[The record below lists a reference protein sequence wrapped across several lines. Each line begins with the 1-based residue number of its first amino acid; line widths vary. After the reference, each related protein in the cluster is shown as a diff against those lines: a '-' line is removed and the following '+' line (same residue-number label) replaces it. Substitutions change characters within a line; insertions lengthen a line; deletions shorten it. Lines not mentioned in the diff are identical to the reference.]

1 MSIKASNQITIVDV
15 TDAYSALLS
24 SEGYTFVGDST
35 GAPSGLTCTTQVTAY
50 RGSHQCEEVR
60 VMAVQC
66 PSGIS
71 AIINDNGTSS
81 PVITFT
87 TIDIITEAAQA
98 IIHIVVDEIIITKIF
113 TFSVAIQGSDGA
125 DGKGIKATEITYQ
138 IGESG
143 TVPPEGTWTNTIP
156 ETTSEK
162 PYLWTC
168 TVITY
173 TDDTTS
179 TSYSVSSTLDSVDI
193 GGRNLVSEYDFTLST
208 SGNEVSY
215 TDDGKGNVA
224 IINRNEGAITDD
236 GNGNVA
242 VVDSTGMGIT
252 DDNNGNVTIAIA
264 SSGSETE
271 TTGDVTHKYFIVD
284 SGDATDGNEVSYTDD
299 GKGNVAIINRN
310 EGAITDDGN
319 GNVAVV
325 DSTGMGITDDNNG
338 NVTIA
343 IASSGSETETT
354 GDVTHKY
361 FIVDSGDATDLTV
374 AVNSAYDASMPS
386 RTGVYT
392 ISAYNVGADNT
403 IGTILTAENERNID
417 SKRYRCTMNI
427 SKKSNKLVA
436 VKIAMSSTDANEK
449 GIKINFSYLKIEKGN
464 QETDFTHSPEDTDN
478 AISGIRDSM
487 TIQKAE
493 IISDCKSIILS
504 ALETYVESG
513 EYDEF
518 KQTVSSQLELLADRI
533 TMTFSTVSQQVTDV
547 DGDMQTKFNELY
559 KYITFS
565 GENAITIGS
574 SDSSIKLIL
583 DNDQILFTKDDAT
596 FGSWDGNNF
605 HTGNI
610 VVDVNERAQFG
621 NFAFLP
627 NSDGS
632 LSFVKV
638 GG

>member
-60 VMAVQC
+60 VVAVQC

-71 AIINDNGTSS
+71 AIINNNGTSS

-98 IIHIVVDEIIITKIF
+98 IIRIVVDEITIIKIF

-236 GNGNVA
+236 GNGNVT

-264 SSGSETE
+264 SSGGETE

-284 SGDATDGNEVSYTDD
+284 SGDATN
-299 GKGNVAIINRN
+299 
-310 EGAITDDGN
+310 
-319 GNVAVV
+319 
-325 DSTGMGITDDNNG
+325 
-338 NVTIA
+338 
-343 IASSGSETETT
+343 
-354 GDVTHKY
+354 
-361 FIVDSGDATDLTV
+361 LTV

-392 ISAYNVGADNT
+392 ISAYNVGTDNA

-417 SKRYRCTMNI
+417 SKRYSCTMNI

-449 GIKINFSYLKIEKGN
+449 GIKINFSHLKIEKGN

-583 DNDQILFTKDDAT
+583 DNDQILFTKDDVT

>member
-1 MSIKASNQITIVDV
+1 MGIKASGQITIVDV

-50 RGSHQCEEVR
+50 CGSQQCEEVR
-60 VMAVQC
+60 VVAVQC

-71 AIINDNGTSS
+71 AIINNNGASS

-87 TIDIITEAAQA
+87 TNDIITETTQA
-98 IIHIVVDEIIITKIF
+98 TIRIVVDEITITKKF

-125 DGKGIKATEITYQ
+125 DGKGIKTAEITYQ

-143 TVPPEGTWTNTIP
+143 TTPPEGTWTKSIP

-162 PYLWTC
+162 PYLWTR
-168 TVITY
+168 TIITY

-179 TSYSVSSTLDSVDI
+179 TSYSVSSTLDSVEI

-215 TDDGKGNVA
+215 TDDGEGNIA

-236 GNGNVA
+236 GNGNVT
-242 VVDSTGMGIT
+242 VVNSIGMGIT
-252 DDNNGNVTIAIA
+252 DDSNGNVTIAIA
-264 SSGSETE
+264 SSSGETE
-271 TTGDVTHKYFIVD
+271 TTGDVTYKYFIID
-284 SGDATDGNEVSYTDD
+284 SGDAS
-299 GKGNVAIINRN
+299 
-310 EGAITDDGN
+310 
-319 GNVAVV
+319 
-325 DSTGMGITDDNNG
+325 
-338 NVTIA
+338 
-343 IASSGSETETT
+343 
-354 GDVTHKY
+354 
-361 FIVDSGDATDLTV
+361 DLTV
-374 AVNSAYDASMPS
+374 SVSSSYAASLSS
-386 RTGVYT
+386 RTGVYVV
-392 ISAYNVGADNT
+392 SAYNVGTDNA
-403 IGTILTAENERNID
+403 IGTILTAENERSID
-417 SKRYRCTMNI
+417 GKRHSCTMNI
-427 SKKSNKLVA
+427 SEKTNHLVA
-436 VKIAMSSTDANEK
+436 VKIAMSSTNANEK
-449 GIKINFSYLKIEKGN
+449 GITINFSYLKIEKGN
-464 QETDFTHSPEDTDN
+464 QETDFTPSPEDTEN
-478 AISGIRDSM
+478 AISDIRESM
-487 TIQKAE
+487 TTQKTE

-518 KQTVSSQLELLADRI
+518 KQTVSSQLELLAERI

-574 SDSSIKLIL
+574 SDSSIKLVL
-583 DNDQILFTKDDAT
+583 DNDQILFTKDDVT
-596 FGSWDGNNF
+596 FGFWDGNNF

>member
-1 MSIKASNQITIVDV
+1 MGIKASNQITIVDV

-35 GAPSGLTCTTQVTAY
+35 GAPSGLTCMTQVTAY
-50 RGSHQCEEVR
+50 CGSQQCEEVR
-60 VMAVQC
+60 VVAVQC

-71 AIINDNGTSS
+71 AIINNNGASS

-87 TIDIITEAAQA
+87 TNDIITETTQA
-98 IIHIVVDEIIITKIF
+98 TIRIVVDEITITKKF

-125 DGKGIKATEITYQ
+125 DGKGIKTAEITYQ

-143 TVPPEGTWTNTIP
+143 TTPPEGTWTKSIP

-162 PYLWTC
+162 PYLWTR
-168 TVITY
+168 TIITY

-179 TSYSVSSTLDSVDI
+179 TSYSVSSTLDSVNI

-208 SGNEVSY
+208 SGNEFSY
-215 TDDGKGNVA
+215 TDDSEGNIA

-236 GNGNVA
+236 GNGNVT
-242 VVDSTGMGIT
+242 VVNSTGMDVT
-252 DDNNGNVTIAIA
+252 DDGNGNVTIA
-264 SSGSETE
+264 
-271 TTGDVTHKYFIVD
+271 DVTYKYFIVD
-284 SGDATDGNEVSYTDD
+284 SGDAS
-299 GKGNVAIINRN
+299 
-310 EGAITDDGN
+310 
-319 GNVAVV
+319 
-325 DSTGMGITDDNNG
+325 
-338 NVTIA
+338 
-343 IASSGSETETT
+343 
-354 GDVTHKY
+354 
-361 FIVDSGDATDLTV
+361 DLTV
-374 AVNSAYDASMPS
+374 SVSSSYAASLSS
-386 RTGVYT
+386 RTGVYVV
-392 ISAYNVGADNT
+392 SAYNVGTDNA
-403 IGTILTAENERNID
+403 IGTILTAENERSID
-417 SKRYRCTMNI
+417 GKRHSCTMSI
-427 SKKSNKLVA
+427 SEKTNHLVA

-449 GIKINFSYLKIEKGN
+449 GITINFSYLKIEKGN
-464 QETDFTHSPEDTDN
+464 QETDFTPSPEDTEN
-478 AISGIRDSM
+478 AISDISESM
-487 TIQKAE
+487 TTQKTE

-574 SDSSIKLIL
+574 SDSSIKLVL
-583 DNDQILFTKDDAT
+583 DNDQILFTKDDVT
-596 FGSWDGNNF
+596 FGSWDGHNF

>member
-1 MSIKASNQITIVDV
+1 MGIKASGQITIVDV

-50 RGSHQCEEVR
+50 CGSQQCEEVR
-60 VMAVQC
+60 VVAVQC

-71 AIINDNGTSS
+71 AIINNNGTSS

-87 TIDIITEAAQA
+87 TNDTITETTQA
-98 IIHIVVDEIIITKIF
+98 TIRIVVDEITITKKF

-125 DGKGIKATEITYQ
+125 DGKGIKTAEITYQ

-143 TVPPEGTWTNTIP
+143 TTPPEGTWTKSIP

-162 PYLWTC
+162 PYLWTR

-173 TDDTTS
+173 TDDTAS
-179 TSYSVSSTLDSVDI
+179 TSYSVSSTLDSVEI

-215 TDDGKGNVA
+215 TDDGEGNIA

-236 GNGNVA
+236 GNGNVT
-242 VVDSTGMGIT
+242 VVNSIGMGIT
-252 DDNNGNVTIAIA
+252 DDSNGNVTIAIA
-264 SSGSETE
+264 SSSGETE
-271 TTGDVTHKYFIVD
+271 TTGDVTYKYFIID
-284 SGDATDGNEVSYTDD
+284 SGDAS
-299 GKGNVAIINRN
+299 
-310 EGAITDDGN
+310 
-319 GNVAVV
+319 
-325 DSTGMGITDDNNG
+325 
-338 NVTIA
+338 
-343 IASSGSETETT
+343 
-354 GDVTHKY
+354 
-361 FIVDSGDATDLTV
+361 DLTV
-374 AVNSAYDASMPS
+374 SVSSSYAASLSS
-386 RTGVYT
+386 RTGVYVV
-392 ISAYNVGADNT
+392 SAYNVGTDNA
-403 IGTILTAENERNID
+403 IGTILTAENERSID
-417 SKRYRCTMNI
+417 GKRHSCTMNI
-427 SKKSNKLVA
+427 SEKTNHLVA

-449 GIKINFSYLKIEKGN
+449 GITINFSYLKIEKGN
-464 QETDFTHSPEDTDN
+464 QETDFTPSPEDTEN
-478 AISGIRDSM
+478 AISDIRESM
-487 TIQKAE
+487 TTQKTE

-547 DGDMQTKFNELY
+547 DGDMKTKFNELY

-583 DNDQILFTKDDAT
+583 DNDQILFTKDDVT

>member
-60 VMAVQC
+60 VVAVQC

-71 AIINDNGTSS
+71 AIINNNGTSS

-98 IIHIVVDEIIITKIF
+98 IIRIVVDEITITKIF

-193 GGRNLVSEYDFTLST
+193 GGRNLISEYDFTLST

-236 GNGNVA
+236 GNGNVT

-264 SSGSETE
+264 SSGGE
-271 TTGDVTHKYFIVD
+271 
-284 SGDATDGNEVSYTDD
+284 A
-299 GKGNVAIINRN
+299 
-310 EGAITDDGN
+310 
-319 GNVAVV
+319 
-325 DSTGMGITDDNNG
+325 
-338 NVTIA
+338 
-343 IASSGSETETT
+343 ETT

-392 ISAYNVGADNT
+392 ISAYNVGADNS

>member
-284 SGDATDGNEVSYTDD
+284 SGDATD
-299 GKGNVAIINRN
+299 
-310 EGAITDDGN
+310 
-319 GNVAVV
+319 
-325 DSTGMGITDDNNG
+325 
-338 NVTIA
+338 
-343 IASSGSETETT
+343 
-354 GDVTHKY
+354 
-361 FIVDSGDATDLTV
+361 LTV

-493 IISDCKSIILS
+493 IVSDCKSIILS

>member
-50 RGSHQCEEVR
+50 RGSQQCEEVR
-60 VMAVQC
+60 IVAVQC

-71 AIINDNGTSS
+71 AIINNNGTSS

-98 IIHIVVDEIIITKIF
+98 IIRIVVDEITITKIF

-138 IGESG
+138 IGKSG

-236 GNGNVA
+236 GNGNVT

-252 DDNNGNVTIAIA
+252 DDNNGNVTIAIT
-264 SSGSETE
+264 SSGGETE
-271 TTGDVTHKYFIVD
+271 TTGDVTY
-284 SGDATDGNEVSYTDD
+284 
-299 GKGNVAIINRN
+299 
-310 EGAITDDGN
+310 
-319 GNVAVV
+319 
-325 DSTGMGITDDNNG
+325 
-338 NVTIA
+338 
-343 IASSGSETETT
+343 
-354 GDVTHKY
+354 KY

-374 AVNSAYDASMPS
+374 AVNSAYDASIPS

-403 IGTILTAENERNID
+403 IGTILTAENERSID
-417 SKRYRCTMNI
+417 GKRYSCTMDI

-487 TIQKAE
+487 TTQKAE

-583 DNDQILFTKDDAT
+583 DNDQILFTKDNVT

>member
-1 MSIKASNQITIVDV
+1 MSMSIKASNQITIVDV

-60 VMAVQC
+60 VVAVQC

-71 AIINDNGTSS
+71 AIINNNGTSS

-87 TIDIITEAAQA
+87 TIDIITEASQA
-98 IIHIVVDEIIITKIF
+98 IIRIVVDEITITKIF

-236 GNGNVA
+236 GNGNV
-242 VVDSTGMGIT
+242 T
-252 DDNNGNVTIAIA
+252 
-264 SSGSETE
+264 
-271 TTGDVTHKYFIVD
+271 
-284 SGDATDGNEVSYTDD
+284 
-299 GKGNVAIINRN
+299 
-310 EGAITDDGN
+310 
-319 GNVAVV
+319 VV

-392 ISAYNVGADNT
+392 ISAYNVGADNA

-417 SKRYRCTMNI
+417 SKRYSCTMNI

>member
-71 AIINDNGTSS
+71 AIINNNGTSS

-98 IIHIVVDEIIITKIF
+98 IIHIVVDEITITKIF

-215 TDDGKGNVA
+215 TDDGKGNIA

-236 GNGNVA
+236 GNGNVT

-264 SSGSETE
+264 SSGGETE
-271 TTGDVTHKYFIVD
+271 TI
-284 SGDATDGNEVSYTDD
+284 
-299 GKGNVAIINRN
+299 
-310 EGAITDDGN
+310 
-319 GNVAVV
+319 
-325 DSTGMGITDDNNG
+325 
-338 NVTIA
+338 
-343 IASSGSETETT
+343 

-392 ISAYNVGADNT
+392 ISAYNVGADNA

-417 SKRYRCTMNI
+417 SKRYSCTMNI

>member
-71 AIINDNGTSS
+71 AIINNNGTSS

-98 IIHIVVDEIIITKIF
+98 IIHIVVDEITITKIF
-113 TFSVAIQGSDGA
+113 TFSVAIQGSDGV

-215 TDDGKGNVA
+215 TDDGKGNVS

-236 GNGNVA
+236 GNGNVT

-252 DDNNGNVTIAIA
+252 DDNNGNITIAIA
-264 SSGSETE
+264 SSG
-271 TTGDVTHKYFIVD
+271 G
-284 SGDATDGNEVSYTDD
+284 
-299 GKGNVAIINRN
+299 
-310 EGAITDDGN
+310 
-319 GNVAVV
+319 
-325 DSTGMGITDDNNG
+325 
-338 NVTIA
+338 
-343 IASSGSETETT
+343 ETETT

-417 SKRYRCTMNI
+417 SKRYSCTMNI

-436 VKIAMSSTDANEK
+436 VKIAMSNTDANEK

-583 DNDQILFTKDDAT
+583 DNDQILFTKDDAI

-605 HTGNI
+605 RTGNI

>member
-60 VMAVQC
+60 VVAVQC

-71 AIINDNGTSS
+71 AIINNNRTSS

-87 TIDIITEAAQA
+87 TIDIITEASQA
-98 IIHIVVDEIIITKIF
+98 IIRIVVDEITITKIF

-236 GNGNVA
+236 GNGNVT

-264 SSGSETE
+264 SSG
-271 TTGDVTHKYFIVD
+271 G
-284 SGDATDGNEVSYTDD
+284 
-299 GKGNVAIINRN
+299 
-310 EGAITDDGN
+310 
-319 GNVAVV
+319 
-325 DSTGMGITDDNNG
+325 
-338 NVTIA
+338 
-343 IASSGSETETT
+343 ETETT

-374 AVNSAYDASMPS
+374 AVNSSYDASMPS

-392 ISAYNVGADNT
+392 ISAYNVGADNA

-417 SKRYRCTMNI
+417 SKRYSCTMNI

>member
-50 RGSHQCEEVR
+50 HGSHQCEEVR
-60 VMAVQC
+60 VVAVQC

-71 AIINDNGTSS
+71 AIINNNGTSS

-87 TIDIITEAAQA
+87 TIDVITEAAQA
-98 IIHIVVDEIIITKIF
+98 IIRIVVDEITITKIF

-236 GNGNVA
+236 GNGNVT

-264 SSGSETE
+264 SSGGETE
-271 TTGDVTHKYFIVD
+271 TTGDVK
-284 SGDATDGNEVSYTDD
+284 
-299 GKGNVAIINRN
+299 
-310 EGAITDDGN
+310 
-319 GNVAVV
+319 
-325 DSTGMGITDDNNG
+325 
-338 NVTIA
+338 
-343 IASSGSETETT
+343 
-354 GDVTHKY
+354 HKY

-392 ISAYNVGADNT
+392 ISAYNVGADNA

-417 SKRYRCTMNI
+417 SKRYSCTMNI

>member
-60 VMAVQC
+60 VVAVQC

-71 AIINDNGTSS
+71 AIINNNGTSS

-87 TIDIITEAAQA
+87 TIDVITEAAQA
-98 IIHIVVDEIIITKIF
+98 IIRIVVDEITITKIF

-236 GNGNVA
+236 GNGNVT

-264 SSGSETE
+264 SYG
-271 TTGDVTHKYFIVD
+271 G
-284 SGDATDGNEVSYTDD
+284 
-299 GKGNVAIINRN
+299 
-310 EGAITDDGN
+310 
-319 GNVAVV
+319 
-325 DSTGMGITDDNNG
+325 
-338 NVTIA
+338 
-343 IASSGSETETT
+343 ETETT

-392 ISAYNVGADNT
+392 ISAYNVGADNA
-403 IGTILTAENERNID
+403 IGTILTADNERNID
-417 SKRYRCTMNI
+417 SKRYSCTMNI

>member
-50 RGSHQCEEVR
+50 HGSHQCEEVR
-60 VMAVQC
+60 VVAVQC

-71 AIINDNGTSS
+71 AIINNNGTSS

-87 TIDIITEAAQA
+87 TIDVITEAAQA
-98 IIHIVVDEIIITKIF
+98 IIRIVVDEITITKIF

-208 SGNEVSY
+208 SVNEVSY

-236 GNGNVA
+236 GNGNVT

-264 SSGSETE
+264 SSGGETE
-271 TTGDVTHKYFIVD
+271 TTGDVK
-284 SGDATDGNEVSYTDD
+284 
-299 GKGNVAIINRN
+299 
-310 EGAITDDGN
+310 
-319 GNVAVV
+319 
-325 DSTGMGITDDNNG
+325 
-338 NVTIA
+338 
-343 IASSGSETETT
+343 
-354 GDVTHKY
+354 HKY

-392 ISAYNVGADNT
+392 ISAYNVGADNA
-403 IGTILTAENERNID
+403 IGTILTAENERNMD
-417 SKRYRCTMNI
+417 SKRYSCTMNI

>member
-60 VMAVQC
+60 VVAVQC

-71 AIINDNGTSS
+71 AIINNNGTSS

-98 IIHIVVDEIIITKIF
+98 IIRIVVDEITITKIF

-236 GNGNVA
+236 GNGNVT

-264 SSGSETE
+264 SSGGETE

-284 SGDATDGNEVSYTDD
+284 SGDATN
-299 GKGNVAIINRN
+299 
-310 EGAITDDGN
+310 
-319 GNVAVV
+319 
-325 DSTGMGITDDNNG
+325 
-338 NVTIA
+338 
-343 IASSGSETETT
+343 
-354 GDVTHKY
+354 
-361 FIVDSGDATDLTV
+361 LTV

-392 ISAYNVGADNT
+392 ISAYNVGTDNA

-417 SKRYRCTMNI
+417 SKRYSCTMDI

-533 TMTFSTVSQQVTDV
+533 TVTFSTVSQV

-565 GENAITIGS
+565 GENA
-574 SDSSIKLIL
+574 
-583 DNDQILFTKDDAT
+583 NHNWLF
-596 FGSWDGNNF
+596 
-605 HTGNI
+605 
-610 VVDVNERAQFG
+610 
-621 NFAFLP
+621 
-627 NSDGS
+627 
-632 LSFVKV
+632 
-638 GG
+638 

>member
-50 RGSHQCEEVR
+50 RGSQQCEEVK
-60 VMAVQC
+60 VIAVQC

-71 AIINDNGTSS
+71 AIINNNGTSS

-87 TIDIITEAAQA
+87 TIDIITEAVQA
-98 IIHIVVDEIIITKIF
+98 IIRIVVDEITITKIF

-125 DGKGIKATEITYQ
+125 DGKGIKAAEITYQ

-143 TVPPEGTWTNTIP
+143 TVPPEGTWMNTIP

-179 TSYSVSSTLDSVDI
+179 TSYSVSSTLDSVNI

-215 TDDGKGNVA
+215 TDDGKGNIA

-236 GNGNVA
+236 GNGNVTVA
-242 VVDSTGMGIT
+242 NSTGMGIT

-264 SSGSETE
+264 SSGGETE
-271 TTGDVTHKYFIVD
+271 TTGDI
-284 SGDATDGNEVSYTDD
+284 
-299 GKGNVAIINRN
+299 
-310 EGAITDDGN
+310 
-319 GNVAVV
+319 
-325 DSTGMGITDDNNG
+325 
-338 NVTIA
+338 
-343 IASSGSETETT
+343 
-354 GDVTHKY
+354 THKY

-374 AVNSAYDASMPS
+374 AVNSAYDASMAS
-386 RTGVYT
+386 RTGMYT

-417 SKRYRCTMNI
+417 NKRYSCTMNI

-583 DNDQILFTKDDAT
+583 DNDQILFTKDNVT

>member
-50 RGSHQCEEVR
+50 RGSQQCEEVK
-60 VMAVQC
+60 VIAVQC

-71 AIINDNGTSS
+71 AIINNNGTSS

-87 TIDIITEAAQA
+87 TIDIITEAVQA
-98 IIHIVVDEIIITKIF
+98 IIRIVVDEITITKIF
-113 TFSVAIQGSDGA
+113 TFSVAMQGSDGA
-125 DGKGIKATEITYQ
+125 DGKGIKAAEITYQ

-143 TVPPEGTWTNTIP
+143 TVPPEGTWMNTIP

-179 TSYSVSSTLDSVDI
+179 TSYSVSSTLDSVNI

-236 GNGNVA
+236 GNGNVT

-252 DDNNGNVTIAIA
+252 DDNNGNVTITIA
-264 SSGSETE
+264 SSGGETE
-271 TTGDVTHKYFIVD
+271 TTGDVTY
-284 SGDATDGNEVSYTDD
+284 
-299 GKGNVAIINRN
+299 
-310 EGAITDDGN
+310 
-319 GNVAVV
+319 
-325 DSTGMGITDDNNG
+325 
-338 NVTIA
+338 
-343 IASSGSETETT
+343 
-354 GDVTHKY
+354 KY

-374 AVNSAYDASMPS
+374 AVNSVYDASMPS

-392 ISAYNVGADNT
+392 VSVYNVGTDNA
-403 IGTILTAENERNID
+403 IGTILAAENERSID
-417 SKRYRCTMNI
+417 GKRYNCTMNI
-427 SKKSNKLVA
+427 GKKSNKLVA

-464 QETDFTHSPEDTDN
+464 QETDFTHSPEDTEN

-487 TIQKAE
+487 TTQKAE

-547 DGDMQTKFNELY
+547 DGDIQTKFNELY

-583 DNDQILFTKDDAT
+583 DNDQILFTKDNVT

>member
-66 PSGIS
+66 PSSIS
-71 AIINDNGTSS
+71 AIINNNGTSS

-87 TIDIITEAAQA
+87 TIDVITEAAQA
-98 IIHIVVDEIIITKIF
+98 IIHIVVDEITITKIF

-168 TVITY
+168 IVITY

-179 TSYSVSSTLDSVDI
+179 TSYSVSSTLDSVDV

-236 GNGNVA
+236 GNGNVT

-264 SSGSETE
+264 SSG
-271 TTGDVTHKYFIVD
+271 G
-284 SGDATDGNEVSYTDD
+284 
-299 GKGNVAIINRN
+299 
-310 EGAITDDGN
+310 
-319 GNVAVV
+319 
-325 DSTGMGITDDNNG
+325 
-338 NVTIA
+338 
-343 IASSGSETETT
+343 ETETT

-374 AVNSAYDASMPS
+374 AVNSAYDALMPS

-392 ISAYNVGADNT
+392 ISAYNVGADNA

-417 SKRYRCTMNI
+417 SKRYSCTMNI

-487 TIQKAE
+487 VIQKAE

>member
-1 MSIKASNQITIVDV
+1 MSMSIKASNQITIVDV

-60 VMAVQC
+60 VVAVQC

-71 AIINDNGTSS
+71 AIINNNGTSS

-98 IIHIVVDEIIITKIF
+98 IIRIVVDEITITKIF

-236 GNGNVA
+236 GNGNVT

-264 SSGSETE
+264 SSG
-271 TTGDVTHKYFIVD
+271 G
-284 SGDATDGNEVSYTDD
+284 
-299 GKGNVAIINRN
+299 
-310 EGAITDDGN
+310 
-319 GNVAVV
+319 
-325 DSTGMGITDDNNG
+325 
-338 NVTIA
+338 
-343 IASSGSETETT
+343 ETETT

-392 ISAYNVGADNT
+392 ISAYNVGADNS

-417 SKRYRCTMNI
+417 SKRYSCTMNI

>member
-35 GAPSGLTCTTQVTAY
+35 GAPSGLTCITQVTAY

-60 VMAVQC
+60 VVAVQC

-71 AIINDNGTSS
+71 AIINNNGTSS

-87 TIDIITEAAQA
+87 TIDVITEAAQA
-98 IIHIVVDEIIITKIF
+98 IIRIVVDEITITKIF

-193 GGRNLVSEYDFTLST
+193 GGRNLVSEYDFILST

-236 GNGNVA
+236 GNGNVT

-264 SSGSETE
+264 SSG
-271 TTGDVTHKYFIVD
+271 G
-284 SGDATDGNEVSYTDD
+284 
-299 GKGNVAIINRN
+299 
-310 EGAITDDGN
+310 
-319 GNVAVV
+319 
-325 DSTGMGITDDNNG
+325 
-338 NVTIA
+338 
-343 IASSGSETETT
+343 ETETT

-374 AVNSAYDASMPS
+374 AVNSAYDASITS

-392 ISAYNVGADNT
+392 ISAYNVGADNA

-417 SKRYRCTMNI
+417 SKRYSCTMNI

>member
-1 MSIKASNQITIVDV
+1 MSMSIKASNQITIVDV

-60 VMAVQC
+60 VVAVQC

-71 AIINDNGTSS
+71 AIINNNGTSS

-98 IIHIVVDEIIITKIF
+98 IIRIVVDEITITKIF

-236 GNGNVA
+236 GNGNVT

-264 SSGSETE
+264 SSG
-271 TTGDVTHKYFIVD
+271 G
-284 SGDATDGNEVSYTDD
+284 
-299 GKGNVAIINRN
+299 
-310 EGAITDDGN
+310 
-319 GNVAVV
+319 
-325 DSTGMGITDDNNG
+325 
-338 NVTIA
+338 
-343 IASSGSETETT
+343 ETETT

-392 ISAYNVGADNT
+392 ISAYNVGADNA

-417 SKRYRCTMNI
+417 SKRYSCTMNI

-436 VKIAMSSTDANEK
+436 VKISMSSTDANEK

>member
-1 MSIKASNQITIVDV
+1 MSMSIKASNQITIVDV

-60 VMAVQC
+60 VVAVQC

-71 AIINDNGTSS
+71 AIINNNGTSS

-87 TIDIITEAAQA
+87 TIDIITEASQA
-98 IIHIVVDEIIITKIF
+98 IIRIVVDEITITKIF

-236 GNGNVA
+236 GNGNVT

-252 DDNNGNVTIAIA
+252 DDNNGNVTI
-264 SSGSETE
+264 
-271 TTGDVTHKYFIVD
+271 
-284 SGDATDGNEVSYTDD
+284 
-299 GKGNVAIINRN
+299 
-310 EGAITDDGN
+310 
-319 GNVAVV
+319 
-325 DSTGMGITDDNNG
+325 
-338 NVTIA
+338 
-343 IASSGSETETT
+343 

-374 AVNSAYDASMPS
+374 AVNSAYDASTPS

-392 ISAYNVGADNT
+392 ISAYNVGADNA

-417 SKRYRCTMNI
+417 SKRYSCTMNI

-596 FGSWDGNNF
+596 FGFWDGNNF

>member
-60 VMAVQC
+60 VVAVQC

-71 AIINDNGTSS
+71 AIINNNGTSS

-87 TIDIITEAAQA
+87 TIDVITEAAQA
-98 IIHIVVDEIIITKIF
+98 IIRIVVDEITITKIF

-236 GNGNVA
+236 GNGNVT

-264 SSGSETE
+264 SYG
-271 TTGDVTHKYFIVD
+271 G
-284 SGDATDGNEVSYTDD
+284 
-299 GKGNVAIINRN
+299 
-310 EGAITDDGN
+310 
-319 GNVAVV
+319 
-325 DSTGMGITDDNNG
+325 
-338 NVTIA
+338 
-343 IASSGSETETT
+343 ETETT

-392 ISAYNVGADNT
+392 ISAYNVGADNA

-417 SKRYRCTMNI
+417 SKRYSCTMNI

>member
-60 VMAVQC
+60 VVAVQC

-71 AIINDNGTSS
+71 AIINNNGTSS

-87 TIDIITEAAQA
+87 TIDVITEAAQA
-98 IIHIVVDEIIITKIF
+98 IIRIVVDEITITKIF

-208 SGNEVSY
+208 SVNEVSY

-236 GNGNVA
+236 GNGNVT

-264 SSGSETE
+264 SYGGETE
-271 TTGDVTHKYFIVD
+271 TTGDVK
-284 SGDATDGNEVSYTDD
+284 
-299 GKGNVAIINRN
+299 
-310 EGAITDDGN
+310 
-319 GNVAVV
+319 
-325 DSTGMGITDDNNG
+325 
-338 NVTIA
+338 
-343 IASSGSETETT
+343 
-354 GDVTHKY
+354 HKY

-392 ISAYNVGADNT
+392 ISAYNVGADNA

-417 SKRYRCTMNI
+417 SKRYSCTMNI

>member
-60 VMAVQC
+60 VVAIQC

-71 AIINDNGTSS
+71 AIINNNGTSS

-98 IIHIVVDEIIITKIF
+98 IIRIVVDEITITKIF

-236 GNGNVA
+236 GNGNVT

-264 SSGSETE
+264 SSGGETE

-284 SGDATDGNEVSYTDD
+284 SGDATN
-299 GKGNVAIINRN
+299 
-310 EGAITDDGN
+310 
-319 GNVAVV
+319 
-325 DSTGMGITDDNNG
+325 
-338 NVTIA
+338 
-343 IASSGSETETT
+343 
-354 GDVTHKY
+354 
-361 FIVDSGDATDLTV
+361 LTV

-392 ISAYNVGADNT
+392 ISAYNVGTDNA

-417 SKRYRCTMNI
+417 SKRYSCTMNI

-583 DNDQILFTKDDAT
+583 DNDQILFTKDDVT

>member
-1 MSIKASNQITIVDV
+1 MGIKASGQITIVDV

-50 RGSHQCEEVR
+50 CGSQQCEEVR
-60 VMAVQC
+60 VVAVQC

-71 AIINDNGTSS
+71 AIINNNGASS

-87 TIDIITEAAQA
+87 TNDIITETTQA
-98 IIHIVVDEIIITKIF
+98 TIRIVVDEITITKKF

-125 DGKGIKATEITYQ
+125 DGKGIKTAEITYQ

-143 TVPPEGTWTNTIP
+143 TTPPEGTWTKSIP
-156 ETTSEK
+156 EATSEK
-162 PYLWTC
+162 PYLWTR
-168 TVITY
+168 TIITY

-179 TSYSVSSTLDSVDI
+179 TSYSVSSTLDSVEI

-208 SGNEVSY
+208 CGNEVSY
-215 TDDGKGNVA
+215 TDAGEGNIA

-236 GNGNVA
+236 GNGNVT
-242 VVDSTGMGIT
+242 VVNSIGMGIT
-252 DDNNGNVTIAIA
+252 DDSNGNVTIAIA
-264 SSGSETE
+264 SSSGETE
-271 TTGDVTHKYFIVD
+271 TTGDVTYKYFIID
-284 SGDATDGNEVSYTDD
+284 SGDAS
-299 GKGNVAIINRN
+299 
-310 EGAITDDGN
+310 
-319 GNVAVV
+319 
-325 DSTGMGITDDNNG
+325 
-338 NVTIA
+338 
-343 IASSGSETETT
+343 
-354 GDVTHKY
+354 
-361 FIVDSGDATDLTV
+361 DLTV
-374 AVNSAYDASMPS
+374 SVSSSYAASLSS
-386 RTGVYT
+386 RTGVYVV
-392 ISAYNVGADNT
+392 SAYNVGTDNA
-403 IGTILTAENERNID
+403 IGTILTAENERSID
-417 SKRYRCTMNI
+417 GKRHSCTMNI
-427 SKKSNKLVA
+427 SEKTNHLVA
-436 VKIAMSSTDANEK
+436 VKIAMSSTNANEK
-449 GIKINFSYLKIEKGN
+449 GITINFSYLKIEKGN
-464 QETDFTHSPEDTDN
+464 QETDFTPSPEDTEN
-478 AISGIRDSM
+478 AISDIRESM
-487 TIQKAE
+487 TTQKTE

-574 SDSSIKLIL
+574 SDSSIKLVL
-583 DNDQILFTKDDAT
+583 DNDQILFTKDDVT

>member
-1 MSIKASNQITIVDV
+1 MGIKASNQITIVDV

-35 GAPSGLTCTTQVTAY
+35 GAPSGLTCMTQVTAY
-50 RGSHQCEEVR
+50 CGSQQCEEVR
-60 VMAVQC
+60 VVAVQC

-71 AIINDNGTSS
+71 AIINNNGTSS

-87 TIDIITEAAQA
+87 TNDTITETTQA
-98 IIHIVVDEIIITKIF
+98 TIRIVVDEITITKKF

-125 DGKGIKATEITYQ
+125 DGKGIKTAEITYQ
-138 IGESG
+138 TGESG
-143 TVPPEGTWTNTIP
+143 TTPPEGTWTESIP

-162 PYLWTC
+162 PYLWTR
-168 TVITY
+168 TFITY

-179 TSYSVSSTLDSVDI
+179 TSYSVSSTFDSVDI

-215 TDDGKGNVA
+215 TDDGKGNIA

-236 GNGNVA
+236 GSGNVT

-252 DDNNGNVTIAIA
+252 DDGNGNVTVAIA
-264 SSGSETE
+264 SSSGETE
-271 TTGDVTHKYFIVD
+271 PTGDVTYKYFIVD
-284 SGDATDGNEVSYTDD
+284 SGDAS
-299 GKGNVAIINRN
+299 
-310 EGAITDDGN
+310 
-319 GNVAVV
+319 
-325 DSTGMGITDDNNG
+325 
-338 NVTIA
+338 
-343 IASSGSETETT
+343 
-354 GDVTHKY
+354 
-361 FIVDSGDATDLTV
+361 DLTV
-374 AVNSAYDASMPS
+374 SVSSSYAASLAS
-386 RTGVYT
+386 RTGVYVVN
-392 ISAYNVGADNT
+392 AYNVSTDNV
-403 IGTILTAENERNID
+403 IGTLITTENERSID
-417 SKRYRCTMNI
+417 GKRHSCTMNI
-427 SKKSNKLVA
+427 NEKTNNLVA

-449 GIKINFSYLKIEKGN
+449 GITINFSYLKIEKGN
-464 QETDFTHSPEDTDN
+464 QETDFTPSPEDTEN
-478 AISGIRDSM
+478 AISDIRESM
-487 TIQKAE
+487 TSQKTE

-518 KQTVSSQLELLADRI
+518 KQTISSQLELLADRI

-583 DNDQILFTKDDAT
+583 DNDQILFTKDDVT

>member
-208 SGNEVSY
+208 S
-215 TDDGKGNVA
+215 
-224 IINRNEGAITDD
+224 
-236 GNGNVA
+236 
-242 VVDSTGMGIT
+242 
-252 DDNNGNVTIAIA
+252 
-264 SSGSETE
+264 
-271 TTGDVTHKYFIVD
+271 
-284 SGDATDGNEVSYTDD
+284 GNEVSYTDD

>member
-60 VMAVQC
+60 VVAVQC

-71 AIINDNGTSS
+71 AIINNNGTSS

-98 IIHIVVDEIIITKIF
+98 IIRIVVDEITITKIF

-236 GNGNVA
+236 GNGNVT

-264 SSGSETE
+264 SSGGETE

-284 SGDATDGNEVSYTDD
+284 SGDATN
-299 GKGNVAIINRN
+299 
-310 EGAITDDGN
+310 
-319 GNVAVV
+319 
-325 DSTGMGITDDNNG
+325 
-338 NVTIA
+338 
-343 IASSGSETETT
+343 
-354 GDVTHKY
+354 
-361 FIVDSGDATDLTV
+361 LTV

-392 ISAYNVGADNT
+392 ISAYNVGTDNA

-417 SKRYRCTMNI
+417 SKRYSCTMDI

-533 TMTFSTVSQQVTDV
+533 TVTFSTVSQV

>member
-50 RGSHQCEEVR
+50 RGSQQCEEVR
-60 VMAVQC
+60 IVAVQC

-71 AIINDNGTSS
+71 AIINNNGTSS

-98 IIHIVVDEIIITKIF
+98 IIRIVVDEITITKIF
-113 TFSVAIQGSDGA
+113 TFSVAIQGGDGA

-138 IGESG
+138 ISESG

-156 ETTSEK
+156 ETTSGK

-224 IINRNEGAITDD
+224 IINRNEGVITDD
-236 GNGNVA
+236 GNGNVT

-264 SSGSETE
+264 SSGGETE
-271 TTGDVTHKYFIVD
+271 TTGDVTY
-284 SGDATDGNEVSYTDD
+284 
-299 GKGNVAIINRN
+299 
-310 EGAITDDGN
+310 
-319 GNVAVV
+319 
-325 DSTGMGITDDNNG
+325 
-338 NVTIA
+338 
-343 IASSGSETETT
+343 
-354 GDVTHKY
+354 KY

-374 AVNSAYDASMPS
+374 AVNSAYDASIPS

-417 SKRYRCTMNI
+417 GKRYSCTMNI

-478 AISGIRDSM
+478 AISGIRDSI
-487 TIQKAE
+487 TTQKAE
-493 IISDCKSIILS
+493 IISECKSIILS

-583 DNDQILFTKDDAT
+583 DNDQILFTKDDVT

>member
-50 RGSHQCEEVR
+50 HGSHQCEEVR
-60 VMAVQC
+60 VVAVQC

-71 AIINDNGTSS
+71 AIINNNGTSS

-87 TIDIITEAAQA
+87 TIDVITEAAQA
-98 IIHIVVDEIIITKIF
+98 IIRIVVDEITITKIF

-208 SGNEVSY
+208 SVNEVSY

-236 GNGNVA
+236 GNGNVT

-252 DDNNGNVTIAIA
+252 DDNNGNVTIAIG
-264 SSGSETE
+264 SSGGETE
-271 TTGDVTHKYFIVD
+271 TTGDVK
-284 SGDATDGNEVSYTDD
+284 
-299 GKGNVAIINRN
+299 
-310 EGAITDDGN
+310 
-319 GNVAVV
+319 
-325 DSTGMGITDDNNG
+325 
-338 NVTIA
+338 
-343 IASSGSETETT
+343 
-354 GDVTHKY
+354 HKY

-392 ISAYNVGADNT
+392 ISAYNVGADNA

-417 SKRYRCTMNI
+417 SKRYSCTMNI

>member
-60 VMAVQC
+60 VVAVQC

-71 AIINDNGTSS
+71 AIINNNGTSS

-98 IIHIVVDEIIITKIF
+98 IIRIVVDEITITKIF
-113 TFSVAIQGSDGA
+113 TFSVAIQGSNGA

-179 TSYSVSSTLDSVDI
+179 TSYSVSSTLDSVNI

-236 GNGNVA
+236 GNGNVT

-264 SSGSETE
+264 SSGGETE

-284 SGDATDGNEVSYTDD
+284 SGDATN
-299 GKGNVAIINRN
+299 
-310 EGAITDDGN
+310 
-319 GNVAVV
+319 
-325 DSTGMGITDDNNG
+325 
-338 NVTIA
+338 
-343 IASSGSETETT
+343 
-354 GDVTHKY
+354 
-361 FIVDSGDATDLTV
+361 LTV
-374 AVNSAYDASMPS
+374 AVNSAYDASIPS

-392 ISAYNVGADNT
+392 ISAYNVGTDNA

-417 SKRYRCTMNI
+417 SKRYSCTMNI

>member
-60 VMAVQC
+60 VVAVQC

-71 AIINDNGTSS
+71 AIINNNGTSS

-98 IIHIVVDEIIITKIF
+98 IIHIVVDEITITKIF

-236 GNGNVA
+236 GNGNVT
-242 VVDSTGMGIT
+242 VIDSTGMGIT

-264 SSGSETE
+264 SSGGE
-271 TTGDVTHKYFIVD
+271 I
-284 SGDATDGNEVSYTDD
+284 
-299 GKGNVAIINRN
+299 
-310 EGAITDDGN
+310 
-319 GNVAVV
+319 
-325 DSTGMGITDDNNG
+325 
-338 NVTIA
+338 
-343 IASSGSETETT
+343 ETT

-392 ISAYNVGADNT
+392 ISAYNVGADNA

-417 SKRYRCTMNI
+417 SKRYSCTMNI

>member
-1 MSIKASNQITIVDV
+1 MGIKASNQITIVDV

-35 GAPSGLTCTTQVTAY
+35 GAPSGLTCMTQVTAY
-50 RGSHQCEEVR
+50 CGSQQCEEVR
-60 VMAVQC
+60 VVAVQC

-71 AIINDNGTSS
+71 AIINNNGASS

-87 TIDIITEAAQA
+87 TNDIITETTQA
-98 IIHIVVDEIIITKIF
+98 TIRIVVDEITITKKF

-125 DGKGIKATEITYQ
+125 DGKGIKTAEITYQ

-143 TVPPEGTWTNTIP
+143 TTPPEGTWTKSIP

-162 PYLWTC
+162 PYLWTR
-168 TVITY
+168 TIITY

-179 TSYSVSSTLDSVDI
+179 TSYSVSSTLDSVNI

-215 TDDGKGNVA
+215 TDDSEGNIA

-236 GNGNVA
+236 GNGNVT
-242 VVDSTGMGIT
+242 VVNSTGMGVT
-252 DDNNGNVTIAIA
+252 DDGNGNVTIAIA
-264 SSGSETE
+264 SSSGETE
-271 TTGDVTHKYFIVD
+271 PTGDVTYKYFIVD
-284 SGDATDGNEVSYTDD
+284 SGDAS
-299 GKGNVAIINRN
+299 
-310 EGAITDDGN
+310 
-319 GNVAVV
+319 
-325 DSTGMGITDDNNG
+325 
-338 NVTIA
+338 
-343 IASSGSETETT
+343 
-354 GDVTHKY
+354 
-361 FIVDSGDATDLTV
+361 DLTV
-374 AVNSAYDASMPS
+374 SVSSSYAASLSS
-386 RTGVYT
+386 RTGVYVV
-392 ISAYNVGADNT
+392 SAYNVGTDNA
-403 IGTILTAENERNID
+403 IGTILTAENERSID
-417 SKRYRCTMNI
+417 GKRHSCTMNI
-427 SKKSNKLVA
+427 SEKTNHLVA

-449 GIKINFSYLKIEKGN
+449 GITINFSYLKIEKGN
-464 QETDFTHSPEDTDN
+464 QETDFTPSPEDTEN
-478 AISGIRDSM
+478 AISDIRESM
-487 TIQKAE
+487 TTQKTE

-533 TMTFSTVSQQVTDV
+533 TMTFSAVSQQVTDV

-574 SDSSIKLIL
+574 SDSSIKLVL
-583 DNDQILFTKDDAT
+583 DNDQILFTKDDVT

>member
-24 SEGYTFVGDST
+24 SEGYTFVGNST

-60 VMAVQC
+60 VVAVQC

-71 AIINDNGTSS
+71 AIINNNGTSS

-98 IIHIVVDEIIITKIF
+98 IIRIVVDEITITKIF

-193 GGRNLVSEYDFTLST
+193 GGRNLVSEYDFTLSA

-236 GNGNVA
+236 GNGNVT

-264 SSGSETE
+264 SSG
-271 TTGDVTHKYFIVD
+271 G
-284 SGDATDGNEVSYTDD
+284 
-299 GKGNVAIINRN
+299 
-310 EGAITDDGN
+310 
-319 GNVAVV
+319 
-325 DSTGMGITDDNNG
+325 
-338 NVTIA
+338 
-343 IASSGSETETT
+343 ETT

-417 SKRYRCTMNI
+417 SKRYSCTMNI

-596 FGSWDGNNF
+596 FGSWDGYNF

>member
-35 GAPSGLTCTTQVTAY
+35 GVPSGLTCTTQVTAY

-60 VMAVQC
+60 VVAVQC

-71 AIINDNGTSS
+71 AIINNNGTSS

-98 IIHIVVDEIIITKIF
+98 IIRIVVDEITITKIF

-236 GNGNVA
+236 GNGNVT

-264 SSGSETE
+264 SSG
-271 TTGDVTHKYFIVD
+271 G
-284 SGDATDGNEVSYTDD
+284 
-299 GKGNVAIINRN
+299 
-310 EGAITDDGN
+310 
-319 GNVAVV
+319 
-325 DSTGMGITDDNNG
+325 
-338 NVTIA
+338 
-343 IASSGSETETT
+343 ETETT

-392 ISAYNVGADNT
+392 ISAYNVGADNA

-417 SKRYRCTMNI
+417 NKRYSCTMNI

>member
-50 RGSHQCEEVR
+50 RGSQQCEEVK
-60 VMAVQC
+60 VIAVQC

-71 AIINDNGTSS
+71 AIINNNGTSS

-87 TIDIITEAAQA
+87 TIDIITEAVQA
-98 IIHIVVDEIIITKIF
+98 IIRIVVDEITITKIF
-113 TFSVAIQGSDGA
+113 TFSVAMQGSDGA
-125 DGKGIKATEITYQ
+125 DGKGIKAAEITYQ

-236 GNGNVA
+236 GNGNVT

-264 SSGSETE
+264 SSGGETE
-271 TTGDVTHKYFIVD
+271 TTGDVTY
-284 SGDATDGNEVSYTDD
+284 
-299 GKGNVAIINRN
+299 
-310 EGAITDDGN
+310 
-319 GNVAVV
+319 
-325 DSTGMGITDDNNG
+325 
-338 NVTIA
+338 
-343 IASSGSETETT
+343 
-354 GDVTHKY
+354 KY

-374 AVNSAYDASMPS
+374 AVNSVYDASMSS

-392 ISAYNVGADNT
+392 VSVYNVGTDNA
-403 IGTILTAENERNID
+403 IGTILAAENERSID
-417 SKRYRCTMNI
+417 GKRYNCTMNI
-427 SKKSNKLVA
+427 GKKSNKLVA

-464 QETDFTHSPEDTDN
+464 QETDFTHSPEDTEN

-487 TIQKAE
+487 TTQKAE

-583 DNDQILFTKDDAT
+583 DNDQILFTKDNVT

>member
-35 GAPSGLTCTTQVTAY
+35 GAPSGLTCITQVTAY

-60 VMAVQC
+60 VVAVQC

-71 AIINDNGTSS
+71 AIINNNGTSS

-87 TIDIITEAAQA
+87 TIDVITEAAQA
-98 IIHIVVDEIIITKIF
+98 IIRIVVDEITITKIF

-193 GGRNLVSEYDFTLST
+193 GGRNLVSEYDFILST

-236 GNGNVA
+236 GNGNVT

-264 SSGSETE
+264 SSG
-271 TTGDVTHKYFIVD
+271 G
-284 SGDATDGNEVSYTDD
+284 
-299 GKGNVAIINRN
+299 
-310 EGAITDDGN
+310 
-319 GNVAVV
+319 
-325 DSTGMGITDDNNG
+325 
-338 NVTIA
+338 
-343 IASSGSETETT
+343 ETETT

-374 AVNSAYDASMPS
+374 AVNSAYDASITS

-392 ISAYNVGADNT
+392 ISAYNVGADNA
-403 IGTILTAENERNID
+403 IGTVLTAENERNID
-417 SKRYRCTMNI
+417 SKRYSCTMNI

>member
-1 MSIKASNQITIVDV
+1 MGIKASNQITIVDV

-35 GAPSGLTCTTQVTAY
+35 GAPSGLTCMTQVTAY
-50 RGSHQCEEVR
+50 CGSQQCEEVR
-60 VMAVQC
+60 VVAVQC

-71 AIINDNGTSS
+71 AIINNNGASS

-87 TIDIITEAAQA
+87 TNDIITETTQA
-98 IIHIVVDEIIITKIF
+98 TIRIVVDEITITKKF

-125 DGKGIKATEITYQ
+125 DGKGIKTAEITYQ

-143 TVPPEGTWTNTIP
+143 TTPPEGTWTKSIP

-162 PYLWTC
+162 PYLWTR
-168 TVITY
+168 TIITY

-179 TSYSVSSTLDSVDI
+179 TSYSVSSTLDSVNI

-215 TDDGKGNVA
+215 TDDGEGNIA
-224 IINRNEGAITDD
+224 IINRNEGTITDD
-236 GNGNVA
+236 GNGNVT
-242 VVDSTGMGIT
+242 VVNSTGMGVT
-252 DDNNGNVTIAIA
+252 DDGNGNVTIAIA
-264 SSGSETE
+264 SSSGETE
-271 TTGDVTHKYFIVD
+271 PTGDVTYKYFIVD
-284 SGDATDGNEVSYTDD
+284 SGDAS
-299 GKGNVAIINRN
+299 
-310 EGAITDDGN
+310 
-319 GNVAVV
+319 
-325 DSTGMGITDDNNG
+325 
-338 NVTIA
+338 
-343 IASSGSETETT
+343 
-354 GDVTHKY
+354 
-361 FIVDSGDATDLTV
+361 DLTV
-374 AVNSAYDASMPS
+374 SVSSSYAASLSS
-386 RTGVYT
+386 RTGVYVV
-392 ISAYNVGADNT
+392 SAYNVGTDNA
-403 IGTILTAENERNID
+403 IGTILTAENERSID
-417 SKRYRCTMNI
+417 GKRHSCTMNI
-427 SKKSNKLVA
+427 SEKTNHLVA

-449 GIKINFSYLKIEKGN
+449 GITINFSYLKIEKGN
-464 QETDFTHSPEDTDN
+464 QETDFTPSPEDTEN
-478 AISGIRDSM
+478 AISDIRESM
-487 TIQKAE
+487 TTQKTE

-574 SDSSIKLIL
+574 SDSSIKLVL
-583 DNDQILFTKDDAT
+583 DNDQILFTKDDVT